1 MFTKREDTERQE
13 ERMEETELENLKREV
28 ERLREELRTKDEDYE
43 KLRRSCE
50 ELKKALAKPWFQLAG
65 ISYVLPR
72 IAEKINRQNSAT
84 QEANETLGDLM
95 TKARNLKEHALKVET
110 INGEMKR
117 TIGSS
122 GKELEN
128 LETAVRDVKSAGKE
142 IAEFLERIIEVAEQ
156 TNLLALNA
164 SIEAARAGE
173 VGRGFAVVA
182 EEVRKL
188 AENTGQIAKKIGGV
202 VSSISEVIDRSVR
215 AARKVSEKYKEI
227 YEKYGEVDS
236 SMGELME
243 TISDQI
249 SSYEELM
256 RRIGE
261 ISEASR
267 ENTRIL
273 LELSRKA
280 DLFENLR
287 FGIRPI
293 DEEHQTLFELLG
305 RIWELVDRGDLEGAK
320 RIFSETLAN
329 YASVHLQ
336 HEEEIMKRYHFPGY
350 EEHLIAHQNILQ
362 KLPSA
367 IATVRAGG
375 VQELE
380 EGVAFVI
387 DWLINH
393 IDGADRKYAD
403 YFRER
408 GLVGKIEAEEEARR
422 IKME

>member
-1 MFTKREDTERQE
+1 MLREDTERQE
-13 ERMEETELENLKREV
+13 ERIEETELEVLRREV
-28 ERLREELRTKDEDYE
+28 ERLKEELRIREEDCE
-43 KLRRSCE
+43 RLRRSHE
-50 ELKKALAKPWFQLAG
+50 ELKKALARPWFQLAG

-72 IAEKINRQNSAT
+72 IAERISRQNSAT
-84 QEANETLGDLM
+84 QEANETLSNLM
-95 TKARNLKEHALKVET
+95 AKARTLKEHALKVET

-128 LETAVRDVKSAGKE
+128 LETAVRDVRSAGKE

-202 VSSISEVIDRSVR
+202 VSSISEVIERSVR

-249 SSYEELM
+249 NSYEELM

-267 ENTRIL
+267 ENTRVL

-287 FGIRPI
+287 FGIRPV

-320 RIFSETLAN
+320 KIFSETLAS
-329 YASVHLQ
+329 YASIHLK
-336 HEEEIMKRYHFPGY
+336 HEEEIMERYRFPGY
-350 EEHLIAHQNILQ
+350 EEHLKAHQSILQ

-367 IATVRAGG
+367 IATVKAGG
-375 VQELE
+375 VRELE

-387 DWLINH
+387 DWLIHH

-403 YFRER
+403 YFREK
-408 GLVGKIEAEEEARR
+408 GLIGRIEEEEEARKIR
-422 IKME
+422 IE